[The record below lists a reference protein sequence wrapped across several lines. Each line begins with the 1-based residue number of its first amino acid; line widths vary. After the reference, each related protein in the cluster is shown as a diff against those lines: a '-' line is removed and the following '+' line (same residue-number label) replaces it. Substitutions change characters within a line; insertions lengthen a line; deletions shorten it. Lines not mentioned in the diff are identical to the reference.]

1 MKIIGRYREAA
12 TLDKILTSKRPEFLA
27 LYGRRRVGKTFLIRN
42 FFGKKKNVIFFTNT
56 GLKDGSLAD
65 QIANFSKQIGEAF
78 YHGAPLKAANSWNE
92 VFELLTHAISMQS
105 NKKIV
110 LFFDEFPWMV
120 TPKSK
125 LLQVLD
131 YYWNQYW
138 SMNPNIKLIICGSS
152 ASWIIN
158 NIINNKGGLHNRI
171 TNKIQL
177 EPFNLKETKIFLE
190 ANGVKLNKTH
200 LLKLYMAIGGIP
212 YYLMHVEPGASAIEI
227 ISRLFFDKKSI
238 LHQEFNNLFTSLFD
252 EAEIYQLITQ
262 ELAKAPYG
270 KGKTELLKLLGK
282 AESGGGGIKK
292 LQDLE
297 ASGFVMHFKPFKH
310 RRQGI
315 YYRLIDEYCLF
326 YLKWIAKLSNSLQEI
341 ALTNTNWSSVQDE
354 VGWSNWLGYGF
365 EIVCYKHLNEIRKK
379 LNIPPTA
386 RANSWRYVPRSGST
400 KQGAQIDLLFDRD
413 DDAITICEIK
423 YSEKPYVLDKQDI
436 QSLMNK
442 KDVFQKQTGTTK
454 QISVALISPSGVK
467 NYYYA
472 DTIIDKFVTLD
483 DLID

>member
-1 MKIIGRYREAA
+1 
-12 TLDKILTSKRPEFLA
+12 
-27 LYGRRRVGKTFLIRN
+27 
-42 FFGKKKNVIFFTNT
+42 
-56 GLKDGSLAD
+56 
-65 QIANFSKQIGEAF
+65 
-78 YHGAPLKAANSWNE
+78 
-92 VFELLTHAISMQS
+92 
-105 NKKIV
+105 
-110 LFFDEFPWMV
+110 
-120 TPKSK
+120 
-125 LLQVLD
+125 
-131 YYWNQYW
+131 
-138 SMNPNIKLIICGSS
+138 
-152 ASWIIN
+152 
-158 NIINNKGGLHNRI
+158 
-171 TNKIQL
+171 
-177 EPFNLKETKIFLE
+177 
-190 ANGVKLNKTH
+190 
-200 LLKLYMAIGGIP
+200 
-212 YYLMHVEPGASAIEI
+212 
-227 ISRLFFDKKSI
+227 
-238 LHQEFNNLFTSLFD
+238 
-252 EAEIYQLITQ
+252 
-262 ELAKAPYG
+262 LAKAPYG

-423 YSEKPYVLDKQDI
+423 YSEKPYVLNKQDI
-436 QSLMNK
+436 QSLKNK

-467 NYYYA
+467 NDYYA